1 MPNWIIYYHMWVY
14 SPTHRLPIKSRM
26 AAKIREMFAI
36 SWQPERRSVK
46 TMFLTA
52 TTALYFC
59 MALLRKTSGIHH
71 PCGAAPQQILLGTGL
86 SLSRPVLFG
95 VPVFENH
102 VSLILT
108 TYCLVFSGSL
118 SKGWSHNTLWLYGNR
133 FRSFKVSQSY
143 FSRKP
148 KTKDAVKMAIVLVF
162 YESANTKKALHCL
175 YTYLRLTRRKLCAFA
190 LS

>member
-1 MPNWIIYYHMWVY
+1 MCGLKICVHTYMHNWTIYYHMWVY
-14 SPTHRLPIKSRM
+14 TPTHWLPIKSRM

-71 PCGAAPQQILLGTGL
+71 PCGAAHQQILLGTGL

-95 VPVFENH
+95 APLFENH

-108 TYCLVFSGSL
+108 TYCLVFLEACLKVDHITYFGSMATDLSL
-118 SKGWSHNTLWLYGNR
+118 SKCL
-133 FRSFKVSQSY
+133 KVIFQQSL
-143 FSRKP
+143 KP
-148 KTKDAVKMAIVLVF
+148 KTL
-162 YESANTKKALHCL
+162 
-175 YTYLRLTRRKLCAFA
+175 
-190 LS
+190 